1 MTNPTLLKPQ
11 KIDLSQFGP
20 INLVVIQATSFC
32 NLNCDYCYLPN
43 RELKN
48 TLSLDLIEP
57 IFKNIF
63 NSPFLGDEFT
73 ICWHAGEPLAVPISF
88 YESAFQ
94 LIQEAD
100 QKYNQKQVKFWHSVQ
115 TNGTYINQK
124 WCDFIQEHNICVGVS
139 LDGPQF
145 IHDAHRQ
152 TRKGTGSHAQTMRGI
167 SFLQKNDIP
176 FYVISVVTQDSLN
189 YADEIF
195 NFFRDNGIYDV
206 GFNLEEIEGVNQSS
220 TLEAV
225 GTSEKYRAFMQR
237 FWELTSEVQGEFN
250 LREFEAI
257 CGLIYS
263 NSRLTQTDMNNP
275 FVLINIDYQ
284 GNFSTFDPELL
295 SVNIEPYGNF
305 ILGNVLK
312 DSFESVCDTEKF
324 QKIYADMQEG
334 IKLCSETCEYFGVC
348 GGGAGSNKYWENGTF
363 ACSETMACRYRIK
376 VVTDIILDKLEN
388 SLGLIEN
395 CYSKRQ

>member
-1 MTNPTLLKPQ
+1 
-11 KIDLSQFGP
+11 
-20 INLVVIQATSFC
+20 
-32 NLNCDYCYLPN
+32 
-43 RELKN
+43 
-48 TLSLDLIEP
+48 
-57 IFKNIF
+57 
-63 NSPFLGDEFT
+63 
-73 ICWHAGEPLAVPISF
+73 
-88 YESAFQ
+88 
-94 LIQEAD
+94 
-100 QKYNQKQVKFWHSVQ
+100 
-115 TNGTYINQK
+115 
-124 WCDFIQEHNICVGVS
+124 
-139 LDGPQF
+139 
-145 IHDAHRQ
+145 
-152 TRKGTGSHAQTMRGI
+152 MRGI

-176 FYVISVVTQDSLN
+176 FYVISVITQDSLN

-195 NFFRDNGIYDV
+195 NFFRENGIYDV

-220 TLEAV
+220 TLEEI
-225 GTSEKYRAFMQR
+225 GTPEKYRAFMQR

-263 NSRLTQTDMNNP
+263 NTRLTQTDMNNP

-376 VVTDIILDKLEN
+376 VVTDIILEQLEN
-388 SLGLIEN
+388 SLGL
-395 CYSKRQ
+395 

>member
-1 MTNPTLLKPQ
+1 MTQTSLTLSTFPHK
-11 KIDLSQFGP
+11 KIDVSKFGP

-43 RELKN
+43 RQLKN

-63 NSPFLGDEFT
+63 TSPFLGDEFT
-73 ICWHAGEPLAVPISF
+73 ICWHAGEPLAAPISF
-88 YESAFQ
+88 YKSAFQ
-94 LIQEAD
+94 LIEEAEK
-100 QKYNQKQVKFWHSVQ
+100 KYNQKQAKFWHSVQ
-115 TNGTYINQK
+115 TNGTYINQE
-124 WCDFIQEHNICVGVS
+124 WCDFIKENHICVGVS

-145 IHDAHRQ
+145 IHDSHRQ
-152 TRKGTGSHAQTMRGI
+152 TRKGTGSHASTMGGI

-176 FYVISVVTQDSLN
+176 FYAIAVVTQNSLN

-195 NFFRDNGIYDV
+195 NFFRENGINDV
-206 GFNLEEIEGVNQSS
+206 AFNLEEVEGVNQSS
-220 TLEAV
+220 TLEEV
-225 GTSEKYRAFMQR
+225 GTSEKYRAFMER
-237 FWELTSEVQGEFN
+237 FWELTSQTTNGEFK
-250 LREFEAI
+250 LREFETI
-257 CGLIYS
+257 CSLIYA
-263 NSRLTQTDMNNP
+263 NSRLTQTDMNTP
-275 FVLINIDYQ
+275 FVLVNIDYK

-305 ILGNVLK
+305 ILGNVLE

-324 QKIYADMQEG
+324 QKIYEDMQKG
-334 IKLCSETCEYFGVC
+334 IELCSQSCEYFGVC

-363 ACSETMACRYRIK
+363 ASSETMACRYRIK

-388 SLGLIEN
+388 SLGLV
-395 CYSKRQ
+395 